1 MPEAEVL
8 YSDVKFKRD
17 KGNTHGN
24 ASSPHE
30 TTYSEVRILK
40 KQPSTELPDTQQQS
54 ESGPRCRVTS
64 ERAAVFVL
72 SVLLAA
78 SLIALALTLYKNNQT
93 KESLWAVENNL
104 KVNSTNYT
112 ILQKMIDECDAEIKN
127 LTERFS
133 AVKPCKPESPKCPE
147 VNRDSCPKC
156 PVGWERHGGKCY
168 NFSTYT
174 ATWTRSRDECRCKGG
189 DLVKIESR
197 EEQEFLEQKVR
208 DIMTAD
214 EDKFWIGLTDSE
226 TEGTWLWT
234 DGSALDSLKFWS
246 GTEPDNYAEVHS
258 DGEDCARMGERGKAA
273 HVMCWFDVCCEN
285 PHKSICEKPE
295 EP

>member
-1 MPEAEVL
+1 MSAAEVV
-8 YSDVKFKRD
+8 YSNEEIIMER
-17 KGNTHGN
+17 GNTDGSAN
-24 ASSPHE
+24 SPIE
-30 TTYSEVRILK
+30 TTYSEFGIVRRR
-40 KQPSTELPDTQQQS
+40 PSTELPD
-54 ESGPRCRVTS
+54 GRCRVTS

-78 SLIALALTLYKNNQT
+78 YLITLGLHLYKDNQT
-93 KESLWAVENNL
+93 KESIGAVENNL
-104 KVNSTNYT
+104 KVCSANYT
-112 ILQKMIDECDAEIKN
+112 ILQKMIDERDAEIEN

-147 VNRDSCPKC
+147 VNRDCPKC

-168 NFSTYT
+168 YFSTYT
-174 ATWTRSRDECRCKGG
+174 ATWTSSRDECRRKGG

-208 DIMTAD
+208 DEMTAD
-214 EDKFWIGLTDSE
+214 QDKFWIGLTDSV
-226 TEGTWLWT
+226 TERTWLWT
-234 DGSALDSLKFWS
+234 DGSALDNSLKFWS
-246 GTEPDNYAEVHS
+246 RTEPDNYKEVHS

-273 HVMCWFDVCCEN
+273 HVMCWFDAPCID